1 MSQKHIIIPI
11 IILGIVLISL
21 IFFLKTKP
29 EINQKKEVSLDEKI
43 GEMLILGFRGT
54 EVNESSKIIQD
65 INQYHLGGVV
75 LFDYDLPSK
84 SFPRNIENFEQTK
97 KLIDDIKNLTN
108 PHLFIAVD
116 AEGGNVNRLKPKYG
130 FKEIESAQKMGEKE
144 VLNTFEEASKL
155 GEELNLLGFNL
166 NFAPVVD
173 VNVNSDNP
181 IIGYLERSFSEDPQ
195 KVFKH
200 ADAFID
206 GMHKY
211 NIITTIKHFPGHG
224 SSKDDSHLGL
234 TDITQTYNKE
244 VELYPYKNLIEKDK
258 VDIIMTAHIMNKNID
273 SENPATLSPLFLQDI
288 LRNEL
293 KYKGVIISDD
303 MQMGAIVD
311 NFGFEE
317 AIIKSINAGCD
328 LLGFSNNNNHEYD
341 ENIAEK
347 AVNVIKKAVQDGK
360 ISEKRINESYN
371 RIKTLKEKYNILP

>member
-75 LFDYDLPSK
+75 LFDYDLPSE

-116 AEGGNVNRLKPKYG
+116 AEGGHVNRLKPKYG

-181 IIGYLERSFSEDPQ
+181 IIGYFERSFSEDPQ
-195 KVFKH
+195 KVSKH